1 MCFDGLITYTLSQ
14 TEGNVAQNKTNACSI
29 PMVDPQPLASTNVPE
44 LAPPEIRHLNRQTD
58 GHKSRSRLYI
68 VRGERLGRVD
78 SGKTAIA
85 VKNNTLPRWRSA
97 AIIIIMQTSHRQ
109 KNKHRVPGLPME

>member
-1 MCFDGLITYTLSQ
+1 MLRWLDYIHLSQ
-14 TEGNVAQNKTNACSI
+14 IEGNVAQNRTNACSI

-44 LAPPEIRHLNRQTD
+44 LVPPEIRHLNRQTD

-85 VKNNTLPRWRSA
+85 VKNSVLPRRRSA
-97 AIIIIMQTSHRQ
+97 AIRTAES
-109 KNKHRVPGLPME
+109 PGELSFL